1 MVALI
6 RKVLDYPKLY
16 WKKHQFMKNSEMGGG
31 THIGKGA
38 NCLNTSGNKGNIRI
52 GKMCD
57 IDAVL
62 VTQDNGKII
71 VGDFT
76 TIRYDSIVGSLEQ
89 IEIGSHCIISN
100 RVTIYD
106 NNNHPTDA
114 KTRKKMCESGFTSE
128 LWKWRY
134 SAHSPIKIG
143 DNVWIGEKST
153 ILKGVTIGAGAVVA
167 CNSVVT
173 HDVEANTIVA
183 GNPARLVKKLD

>member
-1 MVALI
+1 MEEASI
-6 RKVLDYPKLY
+6 YEKFR
-16 WKKHQFMKNSEMGGG
+16 NGGG

-38 NCLNTSGNKGNIRI
+38 NCLNPSGNKGNIRI
-52 GKMCD
+52 CKMCD

-62 VTQDNGKII
+62 VTQDNGKIV

-89 IEIGSHCIISN
+89 IEIGSHCMISN

-114 KTRKKMCESGFTSE
+114 KTREKMCESGFTSE

-134 SAHSPIKIG
+134 SLIVLSRLAIMFG
-143 DNVWIGEKST
+143 LEKNRQS
-153 ILKGVTIGAGAVVA
+153 
-167 CNSVVT
+167 
-173 HDVEANTIVA
+173 
-183 GNPARLVKKLD
+183 

>member
-1 MVALI
+1 MN
-6 RKVLDYPKLY
+6 P
-16 WKKHQFMKNSEMGGG
+16 
-31 THIGKGA
+31 
-38 NCLNTSGNKGNIRI
+38 SGNKGNIRI

-62 VTQDNGKII
+62 VTQDNGKIV

-89 IEIGSHCIISN
+89 IEIGSHCMISN

-114 KTRKKMCESGFTSE
+114 KTREKMCESGFTSE

>member
-1 MVALI
+1 MN
-6 RKVLDYPKLY
+6 P
-16 WKKHQFMKNSEMGGG
+16 
-31 THIGKGA
+31 
-38 NCLNTSGNKGNIRI
+38 SGNKGNIRI

-114 KTRKKMCESGFTSE
+114 KTREKMCESGFTSE

-153 ILKGVTIGAGAVVA
+153 ILKGVRHSQRRRGRRQQLNGDQYWRGIHLSGY
-167 CNSVVT
+167 
-173 HDVEANTIVA
+173 
-183 GNPARLVKKLD
+183 

>member
-16 WKKHQFMKNSEMGGG
+16 WKKHQFTKRSEMGEG
-31 THIGKGA
+31 THIGKCA
-38 NCLNTSGNKGNIRI
+38 NCLNPSGNRGNIRI

-62 VTQDNGKII
+62 MTQDDGKII

-76 TIRYDSIVGSLEQ
+76 TIRYDSIIGSLER

-106 NNNHPTDA
+106 NNNHPTDV
-114 KTRKKMCESGFTSE
+114 KTREKMCELGFTSE
-128 LWKWRY
+128 LWKWKY

-143 DNVWIGEKST
+143 DNVWIGEKTT
-153 ILKGVTIGAGAVVA
+153 ILKGMTIGNGAIVA

-173 HDVEANTIVA
+173 HDVEANTVVA
-183 GNPARLVKKLD
+183 GNPARLVKKLN